1 MSYTNRFFNDAYKR
15 NILTS
20 IHTIAPAK
28 VIHYSSGSHRA
39 DLQPLFMTKDTHGQ
53 LNKQSMIS
61 GAPVLKHVE
70 PDIYDGC
77 LVFYA
82 CSERSLDYM
91 NRTGTIDPHSHQMF
105 DPNDAV
111 VIGVFSG

>member
-28 VIHYSSGSHRA
+28 VIHYDAGRHRA
-39 DLQPLFMTKDTHGQ
+39 DIQPLFMTKNTNGQ
-53 LNKQSMIS
+53 VNKQSMIS

-70 PDIYDGC
+70 ADITDGC
-77 LVFYA
+77 LVFCA
-82 CSERSLDYM
+82 CAERSLE
-91 NRTGTIDPHSHQMF
+91 NLNGTAAIDPQAHQMF

-111 VIGVFSG
+111 IIGVFLG

>member
-1 MSYTNRFFNDAYKR
+1 MSYTARFFNDAYKR
-15 NILTS
+15 NILTN

-28 VIHYSSGSHRA
+28 VIHYDPGSHRA
-39 DLQPLFMTKDTHGQ
+39 DIQPLFMTKNTNGQ
-53 LNKQSMIS
+53 VNKQSMIS

-70 PDIYDGC
+70 TDILDGC

-82 CSERSLDYM
+82 CAERSLD
-91 NRTGTIDPHSHQMF
+91 NLSQTTIIDPKAHQMF

-111 VIGVFSG
+111 IIGVFLG